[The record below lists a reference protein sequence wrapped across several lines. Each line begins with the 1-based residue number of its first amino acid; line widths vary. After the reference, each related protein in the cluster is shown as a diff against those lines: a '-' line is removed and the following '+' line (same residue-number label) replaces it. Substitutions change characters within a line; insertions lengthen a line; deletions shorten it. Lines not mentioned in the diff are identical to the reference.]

1 MTDKTGFV
9 VTPWEVS
16 GKIDYNNLIK
26 QFGTVRINDVLIKRI
41 EKHTGPA
48 HFMLRRGMFFSH
60 RDLNWLLDK
69 YEKKEKFYLY
79 TGRGPS
85 GRMHLGHLMPFVF
98 TKWLQDKFKAK
109 LVIQMTDDEK
119 FMFRQDLELEQ
130 TTNQALSDAL
140 DIIAL
145 GFKPKNTEILIDTFY
160 SKTLY
165 NNAIRVAKKI
175 TFSTIKAVFGFNNST
190 NIGSIFYTS
199 FQAVPAFL
207 ESVRQ
212 GKNVPCLIPH
222 GIDQD
227 PHFRVSRDVMPKL
240 GYYKPAAIHNVLMPG
255 LKEGGKMSS
264 SDPSS
269 AIYTTDSA
277 KEVKKKIGSAFSGGR
292 DTVKEHREKG
302 GNPDVDMSYQL
313 LNFLFEPDD
322 KKLKE
327 IYESYKNGDMLSGE
341 LKAIAIEKVN
351 SYLANHQKERVKAKK
366 VLEKF
371 LLRD

>member
-1 MTDKTGFV
+1 MNDFV

-16 GKIDYNNLIK
+16 GTIDYSKLIK
-26 QFGTVRINDVLIKRI
+26 DFGTTRIDEALLKRI
-41 EKHTGPA
+41 EKHTGPL
-48 HFMLRRGMFFSH
+48 HFMLRRGIFFSH
-60 RDLNWLLDK
+60 RDMNWLLNE
-69 YEKKEKFYLY
+69 YEKGNKFYLY

-98 TKWLQDKFKAK
+98 TKWLQGKFKTK
-109 LVIQMTDDEK
+109 LLIQMTDDEK
-119 FMFRQDLELEQ
+119 FLFKEGLELDD
-130 TTNQALSDAL
+130 TTNQSLSDAL

-145 GFKPKNTEILIDTFY
+145 GFKPRDTEIIIDTYY

-165 NNAIRVAKKI
+165 NHAIRVAKKI
-175 TFSTIKAVFGFNNST
+175 TFSTAKAVFGFDNST

-240 GYYKPAAIHNVLMPG
+240 GYYKPAALHNALMPG

-269 AIYTTDSA
+269 AIYTTDTP
-277 KEVKKKIGSAFSGGR
+277 KEVRKKIASAFSGGR
-292 DTVKEHREKG
+292 DTIKEHKEKG
-302 GNPDVDMSYQL
+302 GNPDVDMAYQL
-313 LNFLFEPDD
+313 LNFFFEPDD
-322 KKLKE
+322 KKLKKV
-327 IYESYKNGDMLSGE
+327 YDGYRNGDLLSGE
-341 LKAIAIEKVN
+341 LKAMVTDKVN
-351 SYLANHQKERVKAKK
+351 FFLSEHQKKREKARKI
-366 VLEKF
+366 LDKF
-371 LLRD
+371 LVRD